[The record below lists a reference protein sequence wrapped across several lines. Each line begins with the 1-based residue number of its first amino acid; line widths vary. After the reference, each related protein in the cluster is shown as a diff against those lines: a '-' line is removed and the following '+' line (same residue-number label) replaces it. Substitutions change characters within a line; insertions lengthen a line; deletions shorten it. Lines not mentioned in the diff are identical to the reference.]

1 MRKKVSMIILIIL
14 ILMTIPNI
22 VKGANGLTL
31 TPSNS
36 APTVGD
42 SITLTIGS
50 GVGGRVRVESSDQSI
65 ISVSTKSISI
75 AYDSTTITAKAVGVG
90 KATLTVYA
98 EDLATKDDPPVDLT
112 GKTKS
117 VTINVKA
124 KETSSSSSTTSSS
137 SSSSTTEN
145 SNSNSGNSGK
155 TTSSNSGSKTS
166 ASTKPNTNKEAVKNV
181 VQTET
186 EEEATPQFGMNSLML
201 NAINENGEK
210 AEITFTPTFN
220 IDTYE
225 YTAEIESNIVDVEVL
240 TEAGEYNDYVKV
252 EKPESFNSGENIIKI
267 TMQKDDM
274 SLTYTIK
281 INKKESEETVQ
292 AVSDAVLETENKEQ
306 TLITFTIPQFIA
318 VVLAICLIEGLL
330 LKLPWKKLMMACKR
344 RKGFGEDNDDEL
356 DNDEFENEDE
366 QNNSQDGDEDKDD

>member
-1 MRKKVSMIILIIL
+1 MRKKVSMIILIIV

-124 KETSSSSSTTSSS
+124 KETSSGSGETSGSSNNIG
-137 SSSSTTEN
+137 N

-155 TTSSNSGSKTS
+155 TNSSSLGSKTS
-166 ASTKPNTNKEAVKNV
+166 ASNKPNTNKEAVKDV
-181 VQTET
+181 KETEQ

-201 NAINENGEK
+201 NAVNENGEK
-210 AEITFTPTFN
+210 QEIAFNPTFN

-252 EKPESFNSGENIIKI
+252 EKPESFNAGENIIKI

-281 INKKESEETVQ
+281 VNKKEREETVET
-292 AVSDAVLETENKEQ
+292 VSDAVLESENKKQ

-318 VVLAICLIEGLL
+318 VILTICLIEGLL
-330 LKLPWKKLMMACKR
+330 LKLPWKKMIMACKR
-344 RKGFGEDNDDEL
+344 KKGFGEEEDEL
-356 DNDEFENEDE
+356 DNDIDENQE
-366 QNNSQDGDEDKDD
+366 

>member
-1 MRKKVSMIILIIL
+1 MRKKVSMIILIIV

-124 KETSSSSSTTSSS
+124 KETSSASGETSGGSNN
-137 SSSSTTEN
+137 TGN

-155 TTSSNSGSKTS
+155 TNSSSSGTKTS
-166 ASTKPNTNKEAVKNV
+166 ASNKPNTNKDAVKDV
-181 VQTET
+181 EET
-186 EEEATPQFGMNSLML
+186 EQKEEATPQFGMNSLML
-201 NAINENGEK
+201 NAVNENGEK
-210 AEITFTPTFN
+210 QEIAFNPTFN

-252 EKPESFNSGENIIKI
+252 EKPESFNAGENIIKI

-281 INKKESEETVQ
+281 VNKKESEETVET
-292 AVSDAVLETENKEQ
+292 VSDAVLESEDKKQ

-318 VVLAICLIEGLL
+318 VILTICLIEGLL
-330 LKLPWKKLMMACKR
+330 LKLPWKKMIMACKR
-344 RKGFGEDNDDEL
+344 KKGFGEDDDEL
-356 DNDEFENEDE
+356 DNDIDENQE
-366 QNNSQDGDEDKDD
+366 